1 MGDLTEGMAATFRI
15 ALIVV
20 GIVVFVAALLT
31 LPVYL
36 LWNWLMPKLFELPSI
51 TLLEA
56 LGLNL
61 LAGFL
66 FKSSCNCKK

>member
-1 MGDLTEGMAATFRI
+1 MGTITEGITAMFLI
-15 ALIVV
+15 AVAVV
-20 GIVVFVAALLT
+20 GIVIFVGALLT

-36 LWNWLMPKLFELPSI
+36 LWNWLMPKLFGLPSI
-51 TLLEA
+51 TLLQA

-66 FKSSCNCKK
+66 FHRSCNCKK

>member
-1 MGDLTEGMAATFRI
+1 MGRIIEGLTAMFLI
-15 ALIVV
+15 AGAVV
-20 GIVVFVAALLT
+20 GIVVFVGALLT

-36 LWNWLMPKLFELPSI
+36 LWNWLMPKLFGLPSI
-51 TLLEA
+51 TLLQA